1 MAYNLQSLITILQGI
16 LDPQQTRWIL
26 GQEKP
31 QLQSLLQKASY
42 LQQILEKTPLLTK
55 IPSLQCQ
62 IRDVAN
68 EAEDI
73 VESHMVERLLSMPEG
88 VNFTPL
94 TPDVLLVTQKLDSV
108 IEQVVKLVEVETNK
122 KPTGSSWS
130 GDGASFSSSKSVVVG
145 VDEDLKQLQDRLT
158 GMQSKLEILPIVG
171 MGGIEEEEDTTPDV
185 LTPDVLLLTQKLD
198 SVIEQVVK
206 LVEVETNKKPTGSS
220 WSGASFS
227 SSKSVVVGVDEDL
240 MQLKDRLTGNQ
251 TKLEILP
258 IVGMGGIG
266 KTTLARTLYQDSL
279 IVDHFSYLA
288 WTTISQDYNMRSI
301 LLSLLRCITGSDY
314 EHKGDGELKDILYRS
329 LCGRRYMIVLDDIW
343 STTFWDEIRRYFPD
357 YNNGSRIVITTRES
371 DVAKYADSKCLHHK
385 VQLLSESQSWDL
397 LSQIVFGEEDWPHE
411 LQGIGKKI
419 SSDCGGLPLAINV
432 IGGLLSKVERLKGV
446 WENIG
451 NDVRAAIAESDKQ
464 FLNILSLS
472 YNHLPLH
479 LKPCFLYMAAF
490 PEDYEIDPLR
500 LIWMWVAEGFVKS
513 NGDKSLEEEA
523 EDYLKSLV
531 ERNLVSVITTYG
543 GYGEIKRYN
552 MHDLL
557 RDLCIRKADDEKFLH
572 VKNSTF
578 SNQLRRVSI
587 HTSYGME
594 DDEYASSSEMSL
606 VRSFLLFVELDRNVL
621 PMVFTLRLLRV
632 LDFLKMNEY
641 KIRMFKIEFPEEI
654 LQLVN
659 LRYLPI
665 YCESLPRSGISRLC
679 NLQTLIVDLHDDYCP
694 TELWEMSE
702 LRHLIILGTRLR
714 IGDDYMKKIVLKK
727 LQTLRGVRISP
738 SVIRRGFLE
747 SIPNI
752 KSLEIWY
759 EVEGSSGK
767 SEVVDLSH
775 LHKLQTLT
783 WRSSRVPKFPSTLR
797 ELNLGD
803 CVITPA
809 ATTALCALPNLEVLR
824 IENCTFE
831 SNETEKEEANGEW
844 EIAEGDEF
852 SSLHFLRLYDC
863 YMLVRWRADETNFPR
878 LRHLC
883 IQWCFN
889 LEEIP
894 AGIGEIPT
902 LELIHLDKYC
912 SDSAVASA
920 KQIQEEQQ
928 SEYDNYQ
935 LQLRII
941 S

>member
-16 LDPQQTRWIL
+16 LDPQQTHWIL

-42 LQQILEKTPLLTK
+42 LQQKILEKTPPLTK
-55 IPSLQCQ
+55 IPSLECQ

-73 VESHMVERLLSMPEG
+73 VESHMVRRIFSMHESYMLEQLFSMPEEEEEEEEEEEDA
-88 VNFTPL
+88 
-94 TPDVLLVTQKLDSV
+94 TPDVLLVTQKLDS
-108 IEQVVKLVEVETNK
+108 
-122 KPTGSSWS
+122 
-130 GDGASFSSSKSVVVG
+130 
-145 VDEDLKQLQDRLT
+145 
-158 GMQSKLEILPIVG
+158 
-171 MGGIEEEEDTTPDV
+171 
-185 LTPDVLLLTQKLD
+185 LTQ
-198 SVIEQVVK
+198 QVEE

-227 SSKSVVVGVDEDL
+227 SSKSVVVGVDEVL
-240 MQLKDRLTGNQ
+240 MQLKDRLTGMQ
-251 TKLEILP
+251 SKLEILP

-266 KTTLARTLYQDSL
+266 KTTLARKLYQDPL
-279 IVDHFSYLA
+279 ILDHFNYLA

-329 LCGRRYMIVLDDIW
+329 LYGRRYMIVLDDIW

-357 YNNGSRIVITTRES
+357 NNNGSRIVITTRES
-371 DVAKYADSKCLHHK
+371 DVAKYADSNSLHHQ

-397 LSQIVFGEEDWPHE
+397 LSQIVFGKEDCPHE

-419 SSDCGGLPLAINV
+419 SSDCSGLPLAINV
-432 IGGLLSKVERLKGV
+432 IGGLLSKLERLKDV

-464 FLNILSLS
+464 FSNILSLS

-490 PEDYEIDPLR
+490 PEDYEIESLR
-500 LIWMWVAEGFVKS
+500 LIQMLVAEGFVKS

-531 ERNLVSVITTYG
+531 ERNLVSVSSYDWYG
-543 GYGEIKRYN
+543 KAKRYN

-557 RDLCIRKADDEKFLH
+557 RDLCIRQADDEKFLR
-572 VKNSTF
+572 VKKSTELTF

-594 DDEYASSSEMSL
+594 DDEYASSSEMSYGMEDDEYASSSEMPL
-606 VRSFLLFVELDRNVL
+606 VRSFLLLIVLDRKL
-621 PMVFTLRLLRV
+621 SPMVFTLSLLRV
-632 LDFLKMNEY
+632 LDLLKMNKY
-641 KIRMFKIEFPEEI
+641 YMIEFPEEI

-659 LRYLPI
+659 LRYLAI
-665 YCESLPRSGISRLC
+665 NCKSLPRSGISRLC
-679 NLQTLIVDLHDDYCP
+679 NLQTLIATVGEGSCP
-694 TELWEMSE
+694 GELWEMSE
-702 LRHLIILGTRLR
+702 LRYLIMLGPYQK
-714 IGDDYMKKIVLKK
+714 IEDDYMKKIVLEK
-727 LQTLRGVRISP
+727 LQTIRYVRISP

-752 KSLEIWY
+752 KSLHIWY
-759 EVEGSSGK
+759 VSSGM

-775 LHKLQTLT
+775 LHKLQTLS
-783 WRSSRVPKFPSTLR
+783 WRSWHQYLHAVKFPSTLR
-797 ELNLGD
+797 ELNLD
-803 CVITPA
+803 FCVITPA
-809 ATTALCALPNLEVLR
+809 VTTALCALPNLEVLKLHK
-824 IENCTFE
+824 CSFK
-831 SNETEKEEANGEW
+831 SNETEEANEEW

-852 SSLHFLRLYDC
+852 SSLHFLQLNHTL
-863 YMLVRWRADETNFPR
+863 LVRWRADETNFPR
-878 LRHLC
+878 LRHLFIRSC
-883 IQWCFN
+883 WK

-902 LELIHLDKYC
+902 LQLIHLDNC

-928 SEYDNYQ
+928 SEYENYQ
-935 LQLRII
+935 LQLQL
-941 S
+941 STS

>member
-1 MAYNLQSLITILQGI
+1 MAYNLQSLITILE
-16 LDPQQTRWIL
+16 QTRWIL
-26 GQEKP
+26 GPEKP
-31 QLQSLLQKASY
+31 QLQSLITILEGILDPKQNPPLTKIPRWILGRNHHRLCQSSSSSSSNPSSKPQLQSLLEKASS
-42 LQQILEKTPLLTK
+42 LQQILEKTPLTK
-55 IPSLQCQ
+55 IPSLESR

-73 VESHMVERLLSMPEG
+73 IESHMVERMLSIPKR
-88 VNFTPL
+88 VNSILQL

-108 IEQVVKLVEVETNK
+108 IEQVVKLVEVETN
-122 KPTGSSWS
+122 
-130 GDGASFSSSKSVVVG
+130 
-145 VDEDLKQLQDRLT
+145 
-158 GMQSKLEILPIVG
+158 M
-171 MGGIEEEEDTTPDV
+171 
-185 LTPDVLLLTQKLD
+185 
-198 SVIEQVVK
+198 
-206 LVEVETNKKPTGSS
+206 KPTGSS

-227 SSKSVVVGVDEDL
+227 SSKSVLVGVDEDL
-240 MQLKDRLTGNQ
+240 KQLQDRLIGMQ
-251 TKLEILP
+251 SKLEILP

-266 KTTLARTLYQDSL
+266 KTTLARKLYQDPL

-301 LLSLLRCITGSDY
+301 LLSLLRFIIGKEECDKHNG
-314 EHKGDGELKDILYRS
+314 KGDGELKDILYRS
-329 LCGRRYMIVLDDIW
+329 LYGRRYMIVLDDIW

-357 YNNGSRIVITTRES
+357 NNNRSRIVITTRES
-371 DVAKYADSKCLHHK
+371 DVAKYADSKSLLHQ
-385 VQLLSESQSWDL
+385 VQLLNEPQSWDL

-411 LQGIGKKI
+411 LQGIGEKI
-419 SSDCGGLPLAINV
+419 ASDCGGLPLAINV
-432 IGGLLSKVERLKGV
+432 IGGLLSKVERLKDV

-451 NDVRAAIAESDKQ
+451 NGVRAAIGESDKQ
-464 FLNILSLS
+464 FSNILSLS

-490 PEDYEIDPLR
+490 PENYEMKASG
-500 LIWMWVAEGFVKS
+500 LIRMWVAEGFVKS

-531 ERNLVSVITTYG
+531 ERNLVSATRYHWYG
-543 GYGEIKRYN
+543 KAKRYN

-572 VKNSTF
+572 VMNSPEVRF

-587 HTSYGME
+587 HTSYVLE

-606 VRSFLLFVELDRNVL
+606 VRSFLLFVKLDRIL
-621 PMVFTLRLLRV
+621 SPMVFTSSLLRV
-632 LDFLKMNEY
+632 LDLLKMNKYDE
-641 KIRMFKIEFPEEI
+641 IEFPEEI

-659 LRYLPI
+659 LRYLSI
-665 YCESLPRSGISRLC
+665 ICKSLPRNGISRLC
-679 NLQTLIVDLHDDYCP
+679 NLQTLIANLCSYSYCP
-694 TELWEMSE
+694 AELWEMSE
-702 LRHLIILGTRLR
+702 LRHLIILGAYLR
-714 IGDDYMKKIVLKK
+714 IEDDYMKKIVLKK
-727 LQTLRGVRISP
+727 LQTIRRVELSP

-752 KSLEIWY
+752 KSLQIGY
-759 EVEGSSGK
+759 EVKGSWK

-775 LHKLQTLT
+775 LHKLQTLS
-783 WRSSRVPKFPSTLR
+783 WSSMYWQYLHALKFPSSLR
-797 ELNLGD
+797 ELSLGF

-809 ATTALCALPNLEVLR
+809 ATTALCALPNLEVLKMR
-824 IENCTFE
+824 TCTFK
-831 SNETEKEEANGEW
+831 SNETEQEAYREEW

-852 SSLHFLRLYDC
+852 SSLQFLLLKEC
-863 YMLVRWRADETNFPR
+863 FSLVRWRADENNFPR
-878 LRHLC
+878 LRHLFIRYC
-883 IQWCFN
+883 VV

-902 LELIHLDKYC
+902 LQLIHLERC
-912 SDSAVASA
+912 RGSAVASA

-928 SEYDNYQ
+928 SEYENYD

-941 S
+941 PSYDD

>member
-26 GQEKP
+26 GSDEKP
-31 QLQSLLQKASY
+31 QLQSLLQKASS
-42 LQQILEKTPLLTK
+42 LQQILEKSPPLTK
-55 IPSLQCQ
+55 IPSLECQ

-73 VESHMVERLLSMPEG
+73 VESHMVERLLSMPES
-88 VNFTPL
+88 V
-94 TPDVLLVTQKLDSV
+94 TPDVLLVTQKLDSLTQ
-108 IEQVVKLVEVETNK
+108 QVAELVEVE
-122 KPTGSSWS
+122 
-130 GDGASFSSSKSVVVG
+130 
-145 VDEDLKQLQDRLT
+145 R
-158 GMQSKLEILPIVG
+158 
-171 MGGIEEEEDTTPDV
+171 
-185 LTPDVLLLTQKLD
+185 
-198 SVIEQVVK
+198 
-206 LVEVETNKKPTGSS
+206 NKKPTGSS

-227 SSKSVVVGVDEDL
+227 SVVVGVDEDL
-240 MQLKDRLTGNQ
+240 MQLKDRLIGMQ
-251 TKLEILP
+251 SKLEILP

-266 KTTLARTLYQDSL
+266 KTTLARTLYQDPL
-279 IVDHFSYLA
+279 ILHHFSYLA

-314 EHKGDGELKDILYRS
+314 EHEGDGELKDILYRS

-357 YNNGSRIVITTRES
+357 NNKGSRIVITTRES
-371 DVAKYADSKCLHHK
+371 DVAKYADSKSLHHQ

-397 LSQIVFGEEDWPHE
+397 LSQIVFGEEDCPHE

-432 IGGLLSKVERLKGV
+432 IGGLLSKVERLKDV
-446 WENIG
+446 WEDIG

-472 YNHLPLH
+472 YNHLPIH
-479 LKPCFLYMAAF
+479 LKPCFLFMAAF
-490 PEDYEIDPLR
+490 PEDYQIDPLR

-523 EDYLKSLV
+523 DDYLKSLV
-531 ERNLVSVITTYG
+531 ERNLVSISSYDWYG
-543 GYGEIKRYN
+543 KAKRYS

-557 RDLCIRKADDEKFLH
+557 RDLCVRKADDEKFLH
-572 VKNSTF
+572 VKKSTELTF
-578 SNQLRRVSI
+578 CNQLRRVSI

-606 VRSFLLFVELDRNVL
+606 VRSFLVFVKLDRNVP
-621 PMVFTLRLLRV
+621 PMVSTLSLLSV
-632 LDFLKMNEY
+632 LDLLEMNNYYY
-641 KIRMFKIEFPEEI
+641 KVEFPEEI

-659 LRYLPI
+659 LRYLAI
-665 YCESLPRSGISRLC
+665 NCKSLPRSGISRLC
-679 NLQTLIVDLHDDYCP
+679 NLQTLIAKLHDSSCP
-694 TELWEMSE
+694 AELWEISE
-702 LRHLIILGTRLR
+702 LRHLIMLGVYLR

-727 LQTLRGVRISP
+727 LQTIQSVRISP

-752 KSLEIWY
+752 KSLKIWC
-759 EVEGSSGK
+759 EVAGSSAM

-775 LHKLQTLT
+775 LHKLQSLS
-783 WRSSRVPKFPSTLR
+783 WDSFFGQCYVHALKFPSTLR
-797 ELNLGD
+797 ELNLRN

-809 ATTALCALPNLEVLR
+809 GTTALCALPNLEVLK
-824 IENCTFE
+824 IEGCNFK
-831 SNETEKEEANGEW
+831 SNETEEEEEANEEW

-852 SSLHFLRLYDC
+852 SSLHFLQLQEC
-863 YMLVRWRADETNFPR
+863 YSLVRWRANETNFPR
-878 LRHLC
+878 LQHLIIGGC
-883 IQWCFN
+883 RE

-902 LELIHLDKYC
+902 LQLIEMVFC
-912 SDSAVASA
+912 SDSAEASA

-935 LQLRII
+935 LQVRIV
-941 S
+941 

>member
-16 LDPQQTRWIL
+16 LDPEQTHWIL
-26 GQEKP
+26 GREKP
-31 QLQSLLQKASY
+31 QLQSLLEKASY
-42 LQQILEKTPLLTK
+42 LQQQILEKTPLLSK
-55 IPSLQCQ
+55 IPSLECQ

-73 VESHMVERLLSMPEG
+73 VESHMVERMLSMPEG
-88 VNFTPL
+88 VNITPL
-94 TPDVLLVTQKLDSV
+94 TPDVLLVTQKLDSLTQ
-108 IEQVVKLVEVETNK
+108 QVEELVEVE
-122 KPTGSSWS
+122 
-130 GDGASFSSSKSVVVG
+130 
-145 VDEDLKQLQDRLT
+145 R
-158 GMQSKLEILPIVG
+158 
-171 MGGIEEEEDTTPDV
+171 
-185 LTPDVLLLTQKLD
+185 
-198 SVIEQVVK
+198 
-206 LVEVETNKKPTGSS
+206 NKKPTGSS

-227 SSKSVVVGVDEDL
+227 SSKNVVVGVNEVL
-240 MQLKDRLTGNQ
+240 MQLKDRLTGMQ
-251 TKLEILP
+251 SKLEILP

-266 KTTLARTLYQDSL
+266 KTTLARTLYQDPL
-279 IVDHFSYLA
+279 ILEHFSYLA
-288 WTTISQDYNMRSI
+288 WTTVSQDYNMRSI
-301 LLSLLRCITGSDY
+301 LLSLLRCIIGKEECDQHN
-314 EHKGDGELKDILYRS
+314 EKGDGELKDILYRS

-343 STTFWDEIRRYFPD
+343 STKFWDEIRMYFPD
-357 YNNGSRIVITTRES
+357 NNKGSRIVITTRES
-371 DVAKYADSKCLHHK
+371 DVAKYADSNSLHHK

-397 LSQIVFGEEDWPHE
+397 LSQIVFGEEDCPHE

-419 SSDCGGLPLAINV
+419 ASDCGGLPLAINV
-432 IGGLLSKVERLKGV
+432 IGGLLSKVERLKDV

-464 FLNILSLS
+464 FSNILSLS
-472 YNHLPLH
+472 YNHLPIY

-490 PEDYEIDPLR
+490 PEDDEIDPLR

-531 ERNLVSVITTYG
+531 ERNLVSVSTSYDFDG
-543 GYGEIKRYN
+543 NAERYS

-606 VRSFLLFVELDRNVL
+606 VRSFLLLIELDRNVL
-621 PMVFTLRLLRV
+621 PMVLTLRLLRV
-632 LDFLKMNEY
+632 LDLLEY
-641 KIRMFKIEFPEEI
+641 YISKFPEEI

-659 LRYLPI
+659 LRYLSI
-665 YCESLPRSGISRLC
+665 YCKSLPRSGISRLC
-679 NLQTLIVDLHDDYCP
+679 NLQMLIARLDDGSCP
-694 TELWEMSE
+694 AELWEMSE
-702 LRHLIILGTRLR
+702 LRHLIISGVNLR
-714 IGDDYMKKIVLKK
+714 IEDDYMKKIVLKK
-727 LQTLRGVRISP
+727 LQTILHVRISP

-747 SIPNI
+747 NIPNI
-752 KSLEIWY
+752 KSFGIWY
-759 EVEGSSGK
+759 DQEGSSGK

-783 WRSSRVPKFPSTLR
+783 YSSLYYLHRVKFPSSLR
-797 ELNLGD
+797 ELSLES

-809 ATTALCALPNLEVLR
+809 ATTALCALPNLEVLKMWF
-824 IENCTFE
+824 CTFK
-831 SNETEKEEANGEW
+831 SNETEEEANEEW

-852 SSLHFLRLYDC
+852 SSLQVLLLSALQ
-863 YMLVRWRADETNFPR
+863 LVRWRADETNFPR
-878 LRHLC
+878 LCHLFIREC
-883 IQWCFN
+883 GK

-902 LELIHLDKYC
+902 LQSIHVEWC
-912 SDSAVASA
+912 SDSAEASA

-928 SEYDNYQ
+928 SEYDNYD
-935 LQLRII
+935 LQLRIFPSYDI
-941 S
+941 RSVLLSL

>member
-1 MAYNLQSLITILQGI
+1 MAYNLQSLITILHGI
-16 LDPQQTRWIL
+16 LDPEQTRWNL
-26 GQEKP
+26 GREKP
-31 QLQSLLQKASY
+31 QLQSLLEKASY
-42 LQQILEKTPLLTK
+42 LQQQILEKTPLLSK
-55 IPSLQCQ
+55 IPSLECQ

-73 VESHMVERLLSMPEG
+73 VESHMVRRIFSMHESYMLEQLFSMPEEEEED
-88 VNFTPL
+88 T

-122 KPTGSSWS
+122 KPTGSS
-130 GDGASFSSSKSVVVG
+130 V
-145 VDEDLKQLQDRLT
+145 
-158 GMQSKLEILPIVG
+158 
-171 MGGIEEEEDTTPDV
+171 
-185 LTPDVLLLTQKLD
+185 
-198 SVIEQVVK
+198 
-206 LVEVETNKKPTGSS
+206 
-220 WSGASFS
+220 SGASFS
-227 SSKSVVVGVDEDL
+227 SVVVGVDEDL
-240 MQLKDRLTGNQ
+240 MQLKDRLIGMQ
-251 TKLEILP
+251 SKLEVLP

-266 KTTLARTLYQDSL
+266 KTTLARKLYQDPL
-279 IVDHFSYLA
+279 ILDHFSYLA

-314 EHKGDGELKDILYRS
+314 EHEGDGELKDILYRS

-343 STTFWDEIRRYFPD
+343 STTFWDEIRMYFPD

-371 DVAKYADSKCLHHK
+371 DVAKYADSEIQHHHQ

-397 LSQIVFGEEDWPHE
+397 LSQIVFGKEDWPHE

-419 SSDCGGLPLAINV
+419 SSDCSGLPLAINV
-432 IGGLLSKVERLKGV
+432 IGGLLSKVERLKDV

-472 YNHLPLH
+472 YNHLPIH

-490 PEDYEIDPLR
+490 PEDYEIDHLR
-500 LIWMWVAEGFVKS
+500 LICMLVAEGFVKS

-531 ERNLVSVITTYG
+531 ERNLVSVITSYSWYG
-543 GYGEIKRYN
+543 KAETYN

-557 RDLCIRKADDEKFLH
+557 RDLCIRKADDEKLLH

-606 VRSFLLFVELDRNVL
+606 VRSFLLLIELDRNVL

-632 LDFLKMNEY
+632 LDLLEM
-641 KIRMFKIEFPEEI
+641 RKIEFPEEI

-659 LRYLPI
+659 LRYLGI
-665 YCESLPRSGISRLC
+665 DCKSLPRSGISRLC
-679 NLQTLIVDLHDDYCP
+679 NLQTLIAWLRDGSCP
-694 TELWEMSE
+694 AELWEMSE
-702 LRHLIILGTRLR
+702 LRHLIMLGAYLR
-714 IGDDYMKKIVLKK
+714 IEDDYMKKIVQKK
-727 LQTLRGVRISP
+727 LQTIRTVMLSRL
-738 SVIRRGFLE
+738 VIRRGFLE

-759 EVEGSSGK
+759 KVEGSSGM
-767 SEVVDLSH
+767 SDVVDLSH

-783 WRSSRVPKFPSTLR
+783 WRSSVFRKYYPHVPKFPSTLKK
-797 ELNLGD
+797 LNLD
-803 CVITPA
+803 RCVITPA
-809 ATTALCALPNLEVLR
+809 ATTALCALPNLEVLK
-824 IENCTFE
+824 IEYCTFK
-831 SNETEKEEANGEW
+831 SNETEEEVEEEEEANEEW

-852 SSLHFLRLYDC
+852 NSLQFLLLVGLK
-863 YMLVRWRADETNFPR
+863 LVRWRADETNFPR
-878 LRHLC
+878 LRHLFIRGC
-883 IQWCFN
+883 RK

-894 AGIGEIPT
+894 ARIGEIPT
-902 LELIHLDKYC
+902 LQLIHLERC
-912 SDSAVASA
+912 SGSAVASA
-920 KQIQEEQQ
+920 RQIQDEQQ
-928 SEYDNYQ
+928 SEYENYQ
-935 LQLRII
+935 LQLRIFP
-941 S
+941 

>member
-26 GQEKP
+26 GPEKP

-42 LQQILEKTPLLTK
+42 LQQILKKSPLLTK
-55 IPSLQCQ
+55 IPSLECQ

-130 GDGASFSSSKSVVVG
+130 GDGASFSS
-145 VDEDLKQLQDRLT
+145 
-158 GMQSKLEILPIVG
+158 
-171 MGGIEEEEDTTPDV
+171 
-185 LTPDVLLLTQKLD
+185 
-198 SVIEQVVK
+198 
-206 LVEVETNKKPTGSS
+206 
-220 WSGASFS
+220 
-227 SSKSVVVGVDEDL
+227 VVVGVDEDL
-240 MQLKDRLTGNQ
+240 MQLKDRLTANQ
-251 TKLEILP
+251 SKLEILP

-266 KTTLARTLYQDSL
+266 KTTLARKLYQDPL
-279 IVDHFSYLA
+279 IVEHFSYLA

-314 EHKGDGELKDILYRS
+314 EHEGDGELKDILYRS
-329 LCGRRYMIVLDDIW
+329 LYGRRYMIVLDDIW
-343 STTFWDEIRRYFPD
+343 STKFWDEIRMYFPE
-357 YNNGSRIVITTRES
+357 NNNRSRIVITTRES
-371 DVAKYADSKCLHHK
+371 DVAKYADSKSLHHK

-411 LQGIGKKI
+411 LLGIGKKI

-432 IGGLLSKVERLKGV
+432 IGGLLSKVERLKDA
-446 WENIG
+446 WEDIG

-464 FLNILSLS
+464 FPKILSLS

-531 ERNLVSVITTYG
+531 ERNLVSVITSYV
-543 GYGEIKRYN
+543 GYRQEAKRCI

-594 DDEYASSSEMSL
+594 DDEYVSSSEMSL
-606 VRSFLLFVELDRNVL
+606 VRSFLLLIKLDRNVS
-621 PMVFTLRLLRV
+621 PMVSTLRLLRV
-632 LDFLKMNEY
+632 LDLLKIYINE
-641 KIRMFKIEFPEEI
+641 FAEEI

-659 LRYLPI
+659 LRYLAI
-665 YCESLPRSGISRLC
+665 NCKSLPRSGISRLC
-679 NLQTLIVDLHDDYCP
+679 NLQTLIADLSDASAP
-694 TELWEMSE
+694 AELWEMSE
-702 LRHLIILGTRLR
+702 LRHLIMLGAPYLR
-714 IGDDYMKKIVLKK
+714 IEDDYMKKIVLKK
-727 LQTLRGVRISP
+727 LQTIWGVRISR

-752 KSLEIWY
+752 KSLGIWY
-759 EVEGSSGK
+759 KVEGSSGK

-775 LHKLQTLT
+775 LHKLQTLS
-783 WRSSRVPKFPSTLR
+783 WNSSSDQYLHLPKFPSTLR
-797 ELNLGD
+797 ELKLWN
-803 CVITPA
+803 CVITSA
-809 ATTALCALPNLEVLR
+809 GTTALCALPNLEVLK
-824 IENCTFE
+824 IEFCTFK
-831 SNETEKEEANGEW
+831 SNETEEEEEEEEW

-852 SSLHFLRLYDC
+852 SSLHFLQLRQC
-863 YMLVRWRADETNFPR
+863 NRLVRWRADEANFPR
-878 LRHLC
+878 LRHLF
-883 IQWCFN
+883 IQWCPS

-902 LELIHLDKYC
+902 LQLIHLDDC
-912 SDSAVASA
+912 NDSTVASA

-928 SEYDNYQ
+928 SEYENYQ
-935 LQLRII
+935 LQLRNRGREKKGR
-941 S
+941 